1 MRSMVQYYTVRI
13 RKSRKSEVNG
23 LALLFMLGKDGSDLA
38 GNKKGNT
45 VEIVSD
51 IVRPIVEGMGL
62 TLWDV
67 RFEKEGASWYLRV
80 FIDKEGGVT
89 IDDCE
94 NVSRAADPLID
105 EADPI
110 SQAYYFEVS
119 SPGIGRDLIRPWHF
133 DRYLGQEIE
142 LRLIRGE
149 NGQRDF
155 MGALVRHDPESVT
168 IQVGEEERSFAKK
181 DCAFIRLHEE
191 IDLSRDLD

>member
-119 SPGIGRDLIRPWHF
+119 SPGIGRDLVRPWHF

>member
-94 NVSRAADPLID
+94 NVSRAVDPLID

-119 SPGIGRDLIRPWHF
+119 SPGIGRDLVRPWHF

>member
-1 MRSMVQYYTVRI
+1 
-13 RKSRKSEVNG
+13 
-23 LALLFMLGKDGSDLA
+23 
-38 GNKKGNT
+38 
-45 VEIVSD
+45 
-51 IVRPIVEGMGL
+51 MGL

-119 SPGIGRDLIRPWHF
+119 SPGIGRDLVRPWHF

-168 IQVGEEERSFAKK
+168 IQVGEEECSFAKK